1 MYLVEFVAVAV
12 AVDVVV
18 DEVGV
23 GEGVAPSS
31 PATLAASLE
40 EVVGTSC
47 EDGEEG
53 HGVELVEDSL
63 APPHQASE
71 EEEGEIPHHYSVASS
86 YEGVLASYER
96 AWHG

>member
-1 MYLVEFVAVAV
+1 MYLAEFVAA
-12 AVDVVV
+12 AAAV

-23 GEGVAPSS
+23 GEGVVPSS
-31 PATLAASLE
+31 PATLAASWE

-47 EDGEEG
+47 VDGEG

-63 APPHQASE
+63 APPHQAPE
-71 EEEGEIPHHYSVASS
+71 EEEGEIPHHYSVVSS
-86 YEGVLASYER
+86 SEDVLVSYER